1 MGLVGTKTIIM
12 WLTILIIAIIIGA
25 IIGFFS
31 SKDGERGTGAVSGAV
46 ASGMG
51 CGYILFQIFLAGL
64 GILFIIW
71 LFGALFG

>member
-1 MGLVGTKTIIM
+1 MGLVGLNGIIM
-12 WLTILIIAIIIGA
+12 WLTILIIVIIIGGV
-25 IIGFFS
+25 IGFLS
-31 SKDGERGTGAVSGAV
+31 SNDGERGAGAVGGAL

-71 LFGALFG
+71 LFRVLFG